1 MADADV
7 GTGAGIYSDTRV
19 VSMLD
24 RRKQLKRQRRNQFW
38 KKTWR
43 TTAILGLTL
52 GLGWL
57 FNKPG
62 WQIKQASQIE
72 ISGNSQLS
80 TQTLETFLPLT
91 FPTSL
96 LRVRPTD
103 IKTMLEQNTHA
114 DQVLVYRQLFPPR
127 IIVRIQERPP
137 VALITC
143 PNCLLASQNVASA
156 QPITIGPAD
165 QWLVDDR
172 GIALPSSSYPKLEQT
187 RKASDLVL
195 NGYLKPLDAK
205 RVKAIAFKN
214 APGQPAP
221 TFVALDANTQKE
233 WQALYLPLRSSPVK
247 IQQVN
252 WQKNDRLSLKTE
264 LGLVQVGPFSARFSE
279 QLKALDQMRALPQT
293 VDAKNIKFI
302 NLENPKNPVVELNTV
317 PPAPKLQENP

>member
-1 MADADV
+1 MADAD
-7 GTGAGIYSDTRV
+7 IYSDTQV

-24 RRKQLKRQRRNQFW
+24 RRKQLKRKRRNQFW

-43 TTAILGLTL
+43 TTAILSLTL

-62 WQIKQASQIE
+62 WQIKTASQIE

-91 FPTSL
+91 FPASL
-96 LRVRPTD
+96 LRVRPAD

-137 VALITC
+137 VALTTC
-143 PNCLLASQNVASA
+143 PNCLLAAQTSVST

-165 QWLVDDR
+165 QWLIDDR
-172 GIALPSSSYPKLEQT
+172 GIVLPDTSYPKLGQT
-187 RKASDLVL
+187 SKAPNLVL
-195 NGYLKPLDAK
+195 NGYLKPLDAQ
-205 RVKAIAFKN
+205 RAKAISFKKV
-214 APGQPAP
+214 AGQPMP
-221 TFVALDANTQKE
+221 TFVAVDSYTQKE
-233 WQALYLPLRSSPVK
+233 WQALYAPLQGSPVK
-247 IQQVN
+247 IQQVD
-252 WQKNDRLSLKTE
+252 WQNNRRLGLRTE
-264 LGLVQVGPFSARFSE
+264 LGLVQIGSLGAQFSE
-279 QLKALDQMRALPQT
+279 QLKVLDQMRALPQT
-293 VDAKNIKFI
+293 VDAKKIKFI

-317 PPAPKLQENP
+317 PPLPKLQENP

>member
-1 MADADV
+1 MADADA
-7 GTGAGIYSDTRV
+7 GTYSDTRV

-24 RRKQLKRQRRNQFW
+24 RRRQLKRQRRNQFL

-43 TTAILGLTL
+43 TAAILSLTL

-62 WQIKQASQIE
+62 WQIKKASQVE

-96 LRVRPTD
+96 LRVRPAD

-137 VALITC
+137 VALTTC
-143 PNCLLASQNVASA
+143 PNCLLVSQSSASA

-165 QWLVDDR
+165 QWLIDDR
-172 GIALPSSSYPKLEQT
+172 GIALPYASYPKLGQT
-187 RKASDLVL
+187 LKAPDLVL
-195 NGYLKPLDAK
+195 SGYLKPLDAQ
-205 RVKAIAFKN
+205 RVKALSFKN
-214 APGQPAP
+214 VAGQPTP
-221 TFVALDANTQKE
+221 TLVALDSSIQNE

-247 IQQVN
+247 IQQVD
-252 WQKNDRLSLKTE
+252 WQKNNNLNLKTD
-264 LGLVQVGPFSARFSE
+264 LGVVQFGPFSANFSE
-279 QLKALDQMRALPQT
+279 QLKALDRMRALPQT

-317 PPAPKLQENP
+317 PPPPKLQETP